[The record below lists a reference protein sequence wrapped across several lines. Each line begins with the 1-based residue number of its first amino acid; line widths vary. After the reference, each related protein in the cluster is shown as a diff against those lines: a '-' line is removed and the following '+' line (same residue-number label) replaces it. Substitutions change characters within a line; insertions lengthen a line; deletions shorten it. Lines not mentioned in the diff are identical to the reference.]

1 MLLAGDIGGTKTVLA
16 LFSAEQ
22 GPNMPLTRKT
32 FASAGYQSL
41 EAMIREFLQ
50 MIDVEIETACLAVAG
65 PVFSNRAQITN
76 LSWVVDAESVRS
88 TFGWGSV
95 RLMNDLEAVAYA
107 VPILEA
113 SDIFTLSSGNPVQ
126 GGNISVLAPGTGL
139 GEAFLTTS
147 DGRYVAHASEGSHT
161 SFAPLDELQMGLLRF
176 LQDRMSFDHV
186 SYERVCSGG
195 LGIPNLYRYLKET
208 GFAEEP
214 KWLSEKLVGSDD
226 PTPVI
231 IAAALDHETP
241 CPLCQST
248 LDLFISILGA
258 EAGNH
263 ALKIMATGGIYLG
276 GGIPPRILSELQ
288 KPAFLNALRRKGRF
302 QTMLTDFPVNVILN
316 AQAGLIGAAAFGF
329 DHQSVRSFLNAESR
343 SQ

>member
-50 MIDVEIETACLAVAG
+50 MIDVEIETACFAVAG

-107 VPILEA
+107 IPILEA
-113 SDIFTLSSGNPVQ
+113 SDIFTLSSGNPVL

-139 GEAFLTTS
+139 GEAFLTIS

-176 LQDRMSFDHV
+176 LQDKMGFDHV

-214 KWLSEKLVGSDD
+214 KWLSEKLAGSDD

-231 IAAALDHETP
+231 MAAALDHETP

-248 LDLFISILGA
+248 LDLFVSSWVLMQEIRRSRSWLQAFIWDGR
-258 EAGNH
+258 N
-263 ALKIMATGGIYLG
+263 
-276 GGIPPRILSELQ
+276 PPEFFRIAKACL
-288 KPAFLNALRRKGRF
+288 PRPRRKGRF
-302 QTMLTDFPVNVILN
+302 DLTNLPVNVILN
-316 AQAGLIGAAAFGF
+316 TQAGLIGGSLRLTTSLFI
-329 DHQSVRSFLNAESR
+329 FLG
-343 SQ
+343 